1 MTQEASAEVA
11 RNTTQRN
18 LTDKYGVTFSETGQM
33 LGKNGE
39 PVNLMDLQAEFTD
52 KNNKKQT
59 VQEALINMAKNASTD
74 EEVQQV
80 NQLLMM
86 NGYSAEQAQAF
97 AEFAQQNKGRLE
109 QGLKK
114 AALTSSA
121 FSPEQKFS
129 IAKDLG
135 IVAEDA
141 EYVDYKG
148 NIDFINN
155 LVEKGID
162 VDPKLLAGTPF
173 EGKQKEINELVLNSR
188 EPKRKEGI
196 LRNLNSIIQT
206 MVDEP
211 GVGQQQYREY
221 IDRLPPED
229 QRLVAEMGYSQNVVS
244 QAAAK
249 SLLEKVNAERKLNA
263 DILSKNNEALLKEAQ
278 AAYYKDN
285 TGKLTEAEKERLN
298 RAKDFRNA
306 VVEIVTNE
314 ELMAADPKIIQGK
327 IDQIKNIFY
336 PEQAQAKLKQHTF
349 HSIRESILRDPRNA
363 NRGKIVQFLNLAEI
377 DATEEE
383 INSLMKQLL
392 KLKKQLKRESRS
404 LRKG

>member
-1 MTQEASAEVA
+1 MVSKSGIDIETARRKILELGPLETQQLVDRINATAEPKAQAAALKTALTQEASAEVA

-162 VDPKLLAGTPF
+162 VDPKLLQEPRLK
-173 EGKQKEINELVLNSR
+173 ENKEINELVLN
-188 EPKRKEGI
+188 
-196 LRNLNSIIQT
+196 N
-206 MVDEP
+206 
-211 GVGQQQYREY
+211 
-221 IDRLPPED
+221 
-229 QRLVAEMGYSQNVVS
+229 
-244 QAAAK
+244 
-249 SLLEKVNAERKLNA
+249 
-263 DILSKNNEALLKEAQ
+263 
-278 AAYYKDN
+278 
-285 TGKLTEAEKERLN
+285 
-298 RAKDFRNA
+298 
-306 VVEIVTNE
+306 
-314 ELMAADPKIIQGK
+314 
-327 IDQIKNIFY
+327 
-336 PEQAQAKLKQHTF
+336 
-349 HSIRESILRDPRNA
+349 
-363 NRGKIVQFLNLAEI
+363 
-377 DATEEE
+377 
-383 INSLMKQLL
+383 
-392 KLKKQLKRESRS
+392 RS
-404 LRKG
+404 LNVKKGF